1 MNKTTNRRLSGLRIA
16 GTVFTLLIALNAGA
30 WMDAWAPVF
39 ESMSAAIRE
48 LPKESVDDFVNTVWD
63 DTGAA
68 FGVTAGETIAPY
80 CKAYDISKGYG
91 LDLNADGIE
100 DRVFLIPSNACGLG
114 AILCE
119 VHFIVSNG
127 AKGWKHTVM
136 DGFGVNASDLVKVAG
151 KTYFRHSYFFR
162 SFEKSDHNHWVFQ
175 VFSFKADG
183 SVECGNDD
191 FGEFFPAATIFYERP
206 RFKRI
211 ELTEMDLKE
220 IADET
225 KPRSSHANEE

>member
-1 MNKTTNRRLSGLRIA
+1 MTKTTNRLLSGLRIA
-16 GTVFTLLIALNAGA
+16 GTVFSLSIAFSAGA
-30 WMDAWAPVF
+30 WMDEWAPDF
-39 ESMSAAIRE
+39 ESTPIAVRE
-48 LPKESVDDFVNTVWD
+48 LPKESVSDFVNTVED
-63 DTGAA
+63 DSGIA
-68 FGVTAGETIAPY
+68 FGVTRGRGIVSY
-80 CKAYDISKGYG
+80 CKAYDISQGYG
-91 LDLNADGIE
+91 LDLNGDDFE
-100 DRVFLIPSNACGLG
+100 DHVFLIPSNACGLG
-114 AILCE
+114 ALLCE